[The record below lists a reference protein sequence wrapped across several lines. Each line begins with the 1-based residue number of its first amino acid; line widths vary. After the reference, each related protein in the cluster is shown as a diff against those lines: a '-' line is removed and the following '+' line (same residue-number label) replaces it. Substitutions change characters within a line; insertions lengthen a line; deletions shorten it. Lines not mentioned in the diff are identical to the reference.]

1 MSDGRTDWELTPT
14 LAFDDGDDAIG
25 TVSVAE
31 GWTLEAT
38 FGVVADAVGVGNGFV
53 ALLVCTL
60 GSGVVGVG
68 LVMFCVGS
76 AVSLARPLAT
86 LFAML
91 DARASVLSCW

>member
-38 FGVVADAVGVGNGFV
+38 
-53 ALLVCTL
+53 L
-60 GSGVVGVG
+60 
-68 LVMFCVGS
+68 
-76 AVSLARPLAT
+76 
-86 LFAML
+86 
-91 DARASVLSCW
+91 VLSLML